1 MRPSTQKILPPVQ
14 RFSLYLTEVL
24 ALPRGRHSF
33 SVRHKSSWSDPSAA
47 IIDSLVR
54 RITNSTSAAINE
66 IPEDGTTVQG
76 KRQLGRLSASFRKHL
91 QHSPPRSSSKSKSD
105 ESSSPIHAHYSSV
118 IAVLDDLVMHYR
130 PGLEESQRNTVRVR
144 LPSQKW
150 IDLDVDLKACHRSE
164 DFVKLFEYF
173 FIRGKISP
181 STATQILWD
190 HKFSSKDSI
199 IAMKR
204 IVQNQGHLGGWSEL
218 RLVAF
223 TNEIVIKL
231 LSIAT
236 HEMLKSSVS
245 AEKVTEWKALVNS
258 TFETSWIRLLDQ
270 GSSMSNHALRSM
282 WYLVTKAENQFD
294 VVAPTIYRW
303 RSSIESVSK
312 KNLSTKEKVRV
323 SILVNAV
330 TQMWVM
336 AATTGNMRVMEIAK
350 NFFSGVPEVYNSPM
364 HKFVFEFVDRL
375 IADRGMRHIPR
386 VVSVLKV
393 GGIVSN
399 AAALKKALDIAESME
414 WRRAKDSGLISLIE
428 DFAGQE
434 RFTFDNNEFVANE
447 SKRVSDALLLKRVRD
462 LVEKN
467 DGKKETKRDLVNT
480 LLQHA

>member
-1 MRPSTQKILPPVQ
+1 MRPSTQKILPLVL
-14 RFSLYLTEVL
+14 RFPLFL
-24 ALPRGRHSF
+24 ALSRGRHSF
-33 SVRHKSSWSDPSAA
+33 SVRHKSSWSDPSVA
-47 IIDSLVR
+47 IIDSLIR
-54 RITNSTSAAINE
+54 RITNSTSAAKKE
-66 IPEDGTTVQG
+66 VPEDGTTAHR
-76 KRQLGRLSASFRKHL
+76 KRQLDRLSASFRKHL
-91 QHSPPRSSSKSKSD
+91 HHSPPRSSSGSNSD
-105 ESSSPIHAHYSSV
+105 ETSSPIHAHYSSV
-118 IAVLDDLVMHYR
+118 ISVLDDLVMHYR

-150 IDLDVDLKACHRSE
+150 IALDVDLKACHRSE

-190 HKFSSKDSI
+190 PKFSSKDSV

-218 RLVAF
+218 RLIAF
-223 TNEIVIKL
+223 ANEIGIKL

-236 HEMLKSSVS
+236 REMLRTNVS
-245 AEKVTEWKALVNS
+245 AEKVTEWKALINS

-303 RSSIESVSK
+303 RGSIESVSN
-312 KNLSTKEKVRV
+312 KNASTKEKVRV
-323 SILVNAV
+323 STLVNAV

-350 NFFSGVPEVYNSPM
+350 NFFSGVPEVYNPPM
-364 HKFVFEFVDRL
+364 QKFVFQFVDRL
-375 IADRGMRHIPR
+375 VDNRDMRYIPR
-386 VVSVLKV
+386 VVSVLKD
-393 GGIVSN
+393 GGIASN

-414 WRRAKDSGLISLIE
+414 WRRAKDSGLISLIS
-428 DFAGQE
+428 DFAREE
-434 RFTFDNNEFVANE
+434 RFTLDNKKFGVAND
-447 SKRVSDALLLKRVRD
+447 SKRVSDALLLKRVRE

-467 DGKKETKRDLVNT
+467 EGKIETKRDLLNT